1 MTHSAGFR
9 GVSTRSI
16 VRASVVLAL
25 AGSLGI
31 ASAPAFAE
39 TAPLNAPTQLKSE
52 LSSLPSFA
60 DLVEKVS
67 PAVVSIRVVEEET
80 VTAQG
85 PTDLPFPPGS
95 PFEKFFKQLQPKDED
110 GKPLTRKAMA
120 QGSGFFITADG
131 YAVTNNHVVQG
142 GKEITVVQN
151 DGTEMKATLVGR
163 DPKTDLALIK
173 VKADKPM
180 PYVAFGD
187 SDKLRVGDWVL
198 AVGNP
203 FGLGGTVTSG
213 IVSARG
219 REIGAGPY
227 DDFLQID
234 ASINRGNSGGP
245 TFDIHGNVVGVNT
258 AIYSPTGG
266 SVGIGFA
273 IPSNIADKVVKQLRK
288 DGKVTRGWLGVAI
301 QPVDADMA
309 ASLSLDKPK
318 GALVAEVTEGS
329 PAEKYGIQAGDV
341 IVKINGTDMED
352 VRAVSRTVADLKPGT
367 TINVGVWRSGKAK
380 DLKVSIEAFPDK
392 VDAAAEESDAP
403 VAQGTTESLGL
414 SLSTAADGVTVQ
426 AVNPSSE
433 AAEKGIRPGDIVLKI
448 SGRDVKKPADV
459 VDGVSAA
466 KKAEK
471 SSVLLLLRSQDQQR
485 FVALSIKKD

>member
-1 MTHSAGFR
+1 MHSARFSGGFSR
-9 GVSTRSI
+9 GLLRTTAAI
-16 VRASVVLAL
+16 AL
-25 AGSLGI
+25 IGSLGL
-31 ASAPAFAE
+31 AAPAAFAE
-39 TAPLNAPTQLKSE
+39 TAPLNAPTVEKSE

-67 PAVVSIRVVEEET
+67 PAVVSIRVVEEEA
-80 VTAQG
+80 VTAQNT
-85 PTDLPFPPGS
+85 PDLPFPPGS
-95 PFEKFFKQLQPKDED
+95 PFEKFFKQLQPKDKD
-110 GKPLTRKAMA
+110 GKPITRKAMA
-120 QGSGFFITADG
+120 QGSGFYVSSDG
-131 YAVTNNHVVQG
+131 YVVTNNHVVEG
-142 GKEITVVQN
+142 GKDITVVQS
-151 DGTEMKATLVGR
+151 DGAELKAKLIGR

-173 VKADKPM
+173 VDAKSPK

-245 TFDIHGNVVGVNT
+245 TFDVHGNVMGVNT

-273 IPSNIADKVVKQLRK
+273 IPSNIAKDVIAQLRA

-301 QPVDADMA
+301 QPVDKDMA

-318 GALVAEVTEGS
+318 GALVADVTPDS
-329 PAEKYGIQAGDV
+329 PAQKYGLKAGDV
-341 IVKINGTDMED
+341 IVKVNGKEMED
-352 VRAVSRTVADLKPGT
+352 VREVSRTVASLKPGT
-367 TINVGVWRSGKAK
+367 TIHVGLWRDGKAK
-380 DLKVSIEAFPDK
+380 NVDVAIATFPDK
-392 VDAAAEESDAP
+392 LDQVADNAATP
-403 VAQGTTESLGL
+403 MPQGTTESLGL
-414 SLSTAADGVTVQ
+414 SLAASPDGVAVQ
-426 AVNPSSE
+426 DVDQSSE

-448 SGRDVKKPADV
+448 SGRDVKTPTDI
-459 VDGVSAA
+459 VDGVNAA
-466 KKAEK
+466 KKADK
-471 SSVLLLLRSQDQQR
+471 SSVLLLLRSNDQQR
-485 FVALSIKKD
+485 FVALSIKKG

>member
-1 MTHSAGFR
+1 M
-9 GVSTRSI
+9 STAAVI
-16 VRASVVLAL
+16 AL
-25 AGSLGI
+25 TGTLVF
-31 ASAPAFAE
+31 SAPAAFAE
-39 TAPLNAPTQLKSE
+39 TAPLNAPTQKQTE

-80 VTAQG
+80 VAANNMG
-85 PTDLPFPPGS
+85 DLPFPPGS
-95 PFEKFFKQLQPKDED
+95 PFEKFFKDLQPKGED

-120 QGSGFFITADG
+120 QGSGFYISADG
-131 YAVTNNHVVQG
+131 YVVTNNHVVQG
-142 GKEITVVQN
+142 GKEITVVQS
-151 DGTEMKATLVGR
+151 DGAELKATLVGR

-173 VKADKPM
+173 VKTDKPR

-187 SDKLRVGDWVL
+187 SDKMRVGDWVL

-213 IVSARG
+213 IISARG

-245 TFDIHGNVVGVNT
+245 TFDIHGNVIGVNT

-273 IPSNIADKVVKQLRK
+273 IPSSIAEKVIKQLRA

-318 GALVAEVTEGS
+318 GALVAEVSEGS
-329 PAEKYGIQAGDV
+329 PAEKFGLKAGDV
-341 IVKINGTDMED
+341 IVKVNSEEMED

-367 TINVGVWRSGKAK
+367 TIKVGLWRDGKAK
-380 DLKVSIEAFPDK
+380 EVSVKIEAFPEKLD
-392 VDAAAEESDAP
+392 D
-403 VAQGTTESLGL
+403 VASNDSPATPQGTTESLGMAL
-414 SLSTAADGVTVQ
+414 SSSDDGVTVQ
-426 AVNPSSE
+426 SVNPNSE
-433 AAEKGIRPGDIVLKI
+433 AAEKGIRPGDIVLKL
-448 SGRDVKKPADV
+448 SGRDVKTPGDV
-459 VDGVSAA
+459 VDGVNAA
-466 KKAEK
+466 KKDSK